1 MKFNCKRSSSWL
13 ACAGPK
19 CQYPNPRRAPQQS
32 QHAAA
37 GAHKVRCGSPCRFVT
52 CHKVQEPGGCVHNQ
66 SFLEVTLR
74 ESRHAANQLPPK
86 LLLATSAD
94 LTGSRQH
101 VCTAQEQSTVYTL
114 CWNSDLQVAP
124 PPADLLQYHRH
135 LCGERWGPLGCCH

>member
-1 MKFNCKRSSSWL
+1 M
-13 ACAGPK
+13 
-19 CQYPNPRRAPQQS
+19 
-32 QHAAA
+32 
-37 GAHKVRCGSPCRFVT
+37 
-52 CHKVQEPGGCVHNQ
+52 HNQ

-124 PPADLLQYHRH
+124 PRPTFYNTTATFVVSGGGPLVAAIESRI
-135 LCGERWGPLGCCH
+135 LCGMCGGGPTSPPHPPVLTA